1 MGVCWGAGERKRMP
15 CRCRLRWS
23 GQPRDRGL
31 QAAGSPASLPYLC
44 LSTHHIPPP
53 SSLCRLCSLRARA
66 HTHRPPHQ
74 ASVSAPAG
82 GHLTTRADR
91 PVFQLH
97 SCSRPVR
104 GELGSAGTAKTPVAN
119 RCWCSMP
126 PCRTAVATGRVRG
139 PAGDGAPSLCC
150 RNSVTA
156 RCAQATAKPN
166 EGRKRGML
174 PGLVHG

>member
-1 MGVCWGAGERKRMP
+1 VCVGERANGSA
-15 CRCRLRWS
+15 CRAVAGCAGLVNLEI
-23 GQPRDRGL
+23 GDCKL
-31 QAAGSPASLPYLC
+31 QAAQPACPTSASPPTTS
-44 LSTHHIPPP
+44 HPPP
-53 SSLCRLCSLRARA
+53 LSAASAVRARA